1 MRTKNFLKSE
11 DSFWK
16 KMMSFPIPNYRS
28 LDIND
33 LDDFNLAKILFKDL
47 VKKREI

>member
-1 MRTKNFLKSE
+1 
-11 DSFWK
+11 
-16 KMMSFPIPNYRS
+16 MSFPIPNYRS